1 MKIYETQSDTFSSN
15 QWHYQ
20 YESAYNCRDK
30 AFTIKEEFVYKSA
43 EISVDFNTN
52 IWDKHWKK
60 KLSVKISYIFKK
72 NKLRMIWHSYM

>member
-43 EISVDFNTN
+43 EISVDFNTELFLRQTL
-52 IWDKHWKK
+52 KK
-60 KLSVKISYIFKK
+60 KVVGK
-72 NKLRMIWHSYM
+72 N